1 MPNSIYHFV
10 YKTTNTI
17 NGKIYIGVHSTKNL
31 DDGYIGSGNQIRQ
44 AISKYGKP
52 NFKREII
59 KFFDTQEEA
68 YTFEAKIVDE
78 SFIENQNTYNVA
90 LGGHP
95 GNSWWW
101 TEERKQWMSK
111 QKKGVKKSK
120 ESIERMVRT
129 KLRNGTTNKGK
140 SFSEIHKKRISEA
153 CKDRKMPTTKCPH
166 CNKIGDIGNM
176 KRWHF
181 DNCKEARN
189 G

>member
-1 MPNSIYHFV
+1 MSTPIYHFV

-17 NGKIYIGVHSTKNL
+17 NGKIYIGVHSTVNL
-31 DDGYIGSGNQIRQ
+31 DDGYIGSGKQFLK
-44 AISKYGKP
+44 AVSKYGKP

-59 KFFDTQEEA
+59 EFFNTSEEA
-68 YTFEAKIVDE
+68 YAFEEKIVNE
-78 SFIENQNTYNVA
+78 SFIKNKNTYNVA

-111 QKKGVKKSK
+111 LKKGVEKPK
-120 ESIERMVRT
+120 ESVERMVET

-140 SFSEIHKKRISEA
+140 SFSEIHKKRISNA
-153 CKDRKMPTTKCPH
+153 CKGRPPTKCPH

-181 DNCKEARN
+181 NNCKEIRN